1 MFPSPFDRSA
11 SPALPPHPPN
21 SNATYHSH
29 PPPQNTAVHPRRDR
43 KTHRQMHPARDTHES
58 PTQIQTSARRDNTAA
73 SAAIS
78 ASQNCAA
85 RSTDFETDGSAPPDR
100 QRYSRDQSTQSHHP
114 SNSPPT
120 SAAGSPPPPSD
131 IPAHRA

>member
-11 SPALPPHPPN
+11 SAALPPHHPN
-21 SNATYHSH
+21 SSTAYRSH
-29 PPPQNTAVHPRRDR
+29 PPPRNTAVHPKMDRRSR
-43 KTHRQMHPARDTHES
+43 PQMHRARDTHES
-58 PTQIQTSARRDNTAA
+58 PTQIQTSARCDNTAA

-85 RSTDFETDGSAPPDR
+85 RSTDSGTDGSAPPDR

-120 SAAGSPPPPSD
+120 SAAGSPPPASD
-131 IPAHRA
+131 IP